1 MTKEEKRKEQ
11 IKELTDKL
19 EKGVQDVYT
28 SEKYIEYLRFCA
40 RFHDYSWRNN
50 ILIIAQ
56 CPTASHVAGY
66 QTWQKQFKRHV
77 KKGEKAIRILAPS
90 TITITET
97 DADGNEQKRKIIKGF
112 HPTCVFDVSQTD
124 GEPIPEFISELKD
137 GDDKKNIG
145 LVKSALLDI
154 SPAKDIVF
162 AAADEMHGAFGYYQ
176 IDENIIVIKKDLS
189 TVQTIK
195 TMIHETAHSILHRT
209 GGKSE
214 KVSRSEMELQAES
227 IAFIVSDFLGI
238 DTGDYSFPYIASW
251 AKDKDGKSLA
261 ENLEVI
267 GKTAKNMIDALE
279 ILTVKVKQVEEE

>member
-19 EKGVQDVYT
+19 EKGVQAVYT
-28 SEKYIEYLRFCA
+28 SEKYIEYLRFCSK
-40 RFHDYSWRNN
+40 FHDYSWRNN
-50 ILIIAQ
+50 ILILAQ
-56 CPTASHVAGY
+56 CPVASHVAGY
-66 QTWQKQFKRHV
+66 QTWQKQFNRQV

-97 DADGNEQKRKIIKGF
+97 DDEGNEQKRKIIKGF

-124 GEPIPEFISELKD
+124 GEPVPTFISNLKD

-145 LVKSALLDI
+145 LVRSALLDI
-154 SPAKDIVF
+154 SPAKDIIF
-162 AAADEMHGAFGYYQ
+162 AADEMHGANGYYH
-176 IDENIIVIKKDLS
+176 IDDNIIVIKKDLS
-189 TVQTIK
+189 TVQAIK
-195 TMIHETAHSILHRT
+195 TMVHETAHSILHRT

-238 DTGDYSFPYIASW
+238 DTGEYSFPYIASW

-261 ENLEVI
+261 ENLEII

-279 ILTVKVKQVEEE
+279 SLTVKMKQEED